1 MGSTSPDQPVPDGQG
16 GGALARLLDCSTW
29 SLADW
34 YATPLT
40 TAEAGAWL
48 SATQQ
53 AIQLR
58 LRGGAS
64 CFTLQVLLQ
73 ICHFWLDELHGTA
86 CRTMPQPAASAR
98 HAALPDLVY
107 GQLLASRK
115 LRPAGVYLSR
125 GFRQAAHFLEPADYF
140 RVLGEHELLAG
151 LPLSDRPAAPLDL
164 PALLNEAAV
173 IRRLQGTDRRL
184 TTWPRHMDTLG

>member
-1 MGSTSPDQPVPDGQG
+1 M
-16 GGALARLLDCSTW
+16 LARLLHCSTW

-53 AIQLR
+53 AIQQR
-58 LRGGAS
+58 LRDGAS
-64 CFTLQVLLQ
+64 CFPLQLLLQ
-73 ICHFWLDELHGTA
+73 ICHFWLDELH
-86 CRTMPQPAASAR
+86 RPAFETLPHPAGSDR

-125 GFRQAAHFLEPADYF
+125 GFRHAAPFLEPAEYF

-173 IRRLQGTDRRL
+173 IRRLQGADRRL
-184 TTWPRHMDTLG
+184 PVWPHHLDTLG